1 MQKAKVIEVLTAEE
15 VNNLNSLIESDL
27 PMLQKVKAPIS
38 GAYADLINELDVR
51 VTSNFRQSCETVK
64 ELDEA
69 LSLNRRLVGHGIEAA
84 KKQRIDIAKM
94 LKSNGLLNTEE

>member
-15 VNNLNSLIESDL
+15 VQNLDSLIESDL
-27 PMLQKVKAPIS
+27 PVLQKVKTPAT
-38 GAYADLINELDVR
+38 GAYADLINEMGAR
-51 VTSNFRQSCETVK
+51 VTNHFRQSCEAVT

-84 KKQRIDIAKM
+84 KKQRIDIAKF
-94 LKSNGLLNTEE
+94 LKEQGLLNTEA